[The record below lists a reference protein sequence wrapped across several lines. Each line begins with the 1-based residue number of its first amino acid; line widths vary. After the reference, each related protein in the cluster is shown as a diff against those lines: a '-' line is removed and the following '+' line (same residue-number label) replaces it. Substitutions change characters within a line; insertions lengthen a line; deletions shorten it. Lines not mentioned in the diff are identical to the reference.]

1 MLDQKLQQKLQQKL
15 SSQQIQV
22 IKMLEI
28 PTMMLEQRIKEEMEE
43 NPALEIDEQFD
54 EPNDEQSHRDDDDR
68 DDDDDYD
75 SERDSDNEFTI
86 DDYFNEDEY
95 SNYKFKDNNNS
106 GNSDNKEIP
115 FSVGNSFHEN
125 LYEQL
130 SLLDLNEHE
139 MFVADFILGN
149 IDDEG
154 YLRRDLENICDDIMF
169 SQNLETSEKELQ
181 HILKLVQSL
190 DPAGVGARDLQECLL
205 LQITRKHK
213 TATTLTAAEILR
225 NYYPEFTKKHY
236 DKILQSL
243 EIEREDLKD
252 AIDEIMKLNP
262 KPGNAY
268 SDAQQK
274 GTTQFITPDFII
286 EDHNGKLSIHLHAR
300 NEPELHVSKSYI
312 DMYAHYKQGGEKSK
326 SNKEAVQ
333 FIQQKIDGAK
343 WFIDAIKQRKN
354 TLLNTMQAIFSYQK
368 AFFETGDE
376 ARLKPMI
383 LKDIAEIVGL
393 DVSTV
398 SRVANSKYVQTPYG
412 IFQLKHF
419 FSESMQTD
427 AGEEVSSREIK
438 AILQENIEN
447 ENKQNPFTDEQLA
460 EILKEKGYVIA
471 RRTVAK
477 YREQLGIPV
486 GRLRKEV

>member
-43 NPALEIDEQFD
+43 NPALEVDEQFD
-54 EPNDEQSHRDDDDR
+54 ENAPEQNESDDNESDSRDDD
-68 DDDDDYD
+68 
-75 SERDSDNEFTI
+75 EFSI

-106 GNSDNKEIP
+106 GNSEQKEIP

-130 SLLDLNEHE
+130 SLLNLNEHE

-169 SQNLETSEKELQ
+169 AHNVETSDKELQ

-205 LQITRKHK
+205 LQITRKPR
-213 TATTLTAAEILR
+213 TATTVTAAEILR
-225 NYYPEFTKKHY
+225 NYYTEFTKKHY
-236 DKILQSL
+236 DKIQQSL
-243 EIEREDLKD
+243 EIERDDLKD

-268 SDAQQK
+268 SDSLQK
-274 GTTQFITPDFII
+274 GTTQFIVPDFTI
-286 EDHNGKLSIHLHAR
+286 EDQNGKLSVQLHSR

-312 DMYAHYKQGGEKSK
+312 DMYAQYKNGEDSSK

-333 FIQQKIDGAK
+333 FIRQKIDSAK

-354 TLLNTMQAIFSYQK
+354 TLLSTMQAIFEYQK

-412 IFQLKHF
+412 MFQLKHF
-419 FSESMQTD
+419 FSEGMQTD
-427 AGEEVSSREIK
+427 AGDEVSSREIK
-438 AILQENIEN
+438 AILSDSIQA
-447 ENKQNPFTDEQLA
+447 ENKQTPFTDEQLT
-460 EILKEKGYVIA
+460 EVLKEKGYVIA

>member
-54 EPNDEQSHRDDDDR
+54 EQMPEQNDDIDNDGDTSDD
-68 DDDDDYD
+68 
-75 SERDSDNEFTI
+75 EFSI

-95 SNYKFKDNNNS
+95 SNYKFKDNNGSSNS
-106 GNSDNKEIP
+106 EHKEIP
-115 FSVGNSFHEN
+115 FSIGNSFHEN

-154 YLRRDLENICDDIMF
+154 YLRRDLDNICDDIMF
-169 SQNLETSEKELQ
+169 SQNIATSEKELE

-205 LQITRKHK
+205 LQITRRPK
-213 TATTLTAAEILR
+213 TATTVTAAEILR
-225 NYYPEFTKKHY
+225 NYYSEFTKKHY
-236 DKILQSL
+236 DKIQQSL

-268 SDAQQK
+268 SDVLQK
-274 GTTQFITPDFII
+274 GTTQFIVPDFII
-286 EDHNGKLSIHLHAR
+286 EDHNGKLSVHLHSR
-300 NEPELHVSKSYI
+300 NEPELHVSKAYV
-312 DMYAHYKQGGEKSK
+312 DMYTQYKNGDKSK

-354 TLLNTMQAIFSYQK
+354 TLLNTMQAIFEYQK
-368 AFFETGDE
+368 AFFETGD
-376 ARLKPMI
+376 ATRLKPMI
-383 LKDIAEIVGL
+383 LKDIAEIVEL
-393 DVSTV
+393 DISTV

-438 AILQENIEN
+438 AILQENIQN
-447 ENKQNPFTDEQLA
+447 ENKQSPFTDEQLA
-460 EILKEKGYVIA
+460 EVLKEKGYVIA

>member
-28 PTMMLEQRIKEEMEE
+28 PTMMLEQRIKEEMED
-43 NPALEIDEQFD
+43 NPALEVEEQF
-54 EPNDEQSHRDDDDR
+54 EEQMPEQNDDNE
-68 DDDDDYD
+68 
-75 SERDSDNEFTI
+75 SDNSDDEFSI

-95 SNYKFKDNNNS
+95 SNYKFKDNNSS
-106 GNSDNKEIP
+106 GNSEHKEIP
-115 FSVGNSFHEN
+115 FSVGNSFHEH
-125 LYEQL
+125 LHEQL
-130 SLLDLNEHE
+130 GLLNLNEHE
-139 MFVADFILGN
+139 LFIADFILGN

-169 SQNLETSEKELQ
+169 AQNVETSDKELQ

-205 LQITRKHK
+205 LQIARKPK
-213 TATTLTAAEILR
+213 TATSITATEILR
-225 NYYPEFTKKHY
+225 NYYNEFTKKHY
-236 DKILQSL
+236 DKIQQVL
-243 EIEREDLKD
+243 EIERNDLKD

-262 KPGNAY
+262 KPGNSY
-268 SDAQQK
+268 SGSLQK
-274 GTTQFITPDFII
+274 GSTQFIVPDFSI
-286 EDHNGKLSIHLHAR
+286 EENNGKLSVQLHSR

-312 DMYAHYKQGGEKSK
+312 NMYSQYKSSEETSK
-326 SNKEAVQ
+326 ANKEAVQ
-333 FIQQKIDGAK
+333 FIRQKIDSAK

-354 TLLNTMQAIFSYQK
+354 TLLNTMQAIFEYQK
-368 AFFETGDE
+368 AFFETGDD
-376 ARLKPMI
+376 AHLKPMI
-383 LKDIAEIVGL
+383 LKDIAEIVNL
-393 DVSTV
+393 DVSTI

-419 FSESMQTD
+419 FSESMQTN

-460 EILKEKGYVIA
+460 EVLKTKGYVIA

>member
-43 NPALEIDEQFD
+43 NPALEVDEQFD
-54 EPNDEQSHRDDDDR
+54 EQMPENDHDDDN
-68 DDDDDYD
+68 
-75 SERDSDNEFTI
+75 DSDTSDDEFSI

-95 SNYKFKDNNNS
+95 SNYKFQDNNKS
-106 GNSDNKEIP
+106 GDYEHKEIP

-125 LYEQL
+125 LREQL
-130 SLLDLNEHE
+130 GLLNLNEHE

-169 SQNLETSEKELQ
+169 SQNVETSDKELLHVLQ
-181 HILKLVQSL
+181 LVQSL

-205 LQITRKHK
+205 LQITRRPK
-213 TATTLTAAEILR
+213 TATTVTATEILR
-225 NYYPEFTKKHY
+225 NYYAEFTKKHY
-236 DKILQSL
+236 DKIQQSL

-252 AIDEIMKLNP
+252 AIEEIMKLNP

-268 SDAQQK
+268 SDVLQK
-274 GTTQFITPDFII
+274 GTTQFIVPDFII
-286 EDHNGKLSIHLHAR
+286 EDHNGKLSVHLHSR

-312 DMYAHYKQGGEKSK
+312 DMYTQYKKEEDASK

-333 FIQQKIDGAK
+333 FIRQKIDAAK

-354 TLLNTMQAIFSYQK
+354 TLLNTMQAIFEYQK

-393 DVSTV
+393 DVSTI

-427 AGEEVSSREIK
+427 TGEEVSSREIK
-438 AILQENIEN
+438 AILQENIEQ
-447 ENKQNPFTDEQLA
+447 ENKQSPFTDEQLA
-460 EILKEKGYVIA
+460 EVLKEKGYVIA

>member
-43 NPALEIDEQFD
+43 NPALEIDENFD
-54 EPNDEQSHRDDDDR
+54 ESLPAQNDT
-68 DDDDDYD
+68 D
-75 SERDSDNEFTI
+75 SENDSNDDEFSI

-106 GNSDNKEIP
+106 GDFEHKEIP
-115 FSVGNSFHEN
+115 FSIGNSFHEY
-125 LYEQL
+125 LHEQL
-130 SLLDLNEHE
+130 GLLHLNEHE
-139 MFVADFILGN
+139 LFIADFILGN

-154 YLRRDLENICDDIMF
+154 YLRRDLENISDDIMF
-169 SQNLETSEKELQ
+169 SHNTATTIDELQ
-181 HILKLVQSL
+181 HILQLVQSL
-190 DPAGVGARDLQECLL
+190 DPAGVGARSLQECLL
-205 LQITRKHK
+205 LQIMRKPK
-213 TATTLTAAEILR
+213 TAITLTATEILR
-225 NYYPEFTKKHY
+225 NYYSEFTKKHY
-236 DKILQSL
+236 DKIIQAL
-243 EIEREDLKD
+243 EIERDDLKD
-252 AIDEIMKLNP
+252 AIEEIMKLNP

-268 SDAQQK
+268 SDTQQK
-274 GTTQFITPDFII
+274 GITQFIVPDFSI
-286 EDHNGKLSIHLHAR
+286 EEHNGKLSIQLHAR

-312 DMYAHYKQGGEKSK
+312 DMYAHYKKGEDSSK
-326 SNKEAVQ
+326 SHKEALQ
-333 FIQQKIDGAK
+333 FIRQKIDAAK

-354 TLLNTMQAIFSYQK
+354 TLLHTMQAIFEYQK

-419 FSESMQTD
+419 FSEAMQTD
-427 AGEEVSSREIK
+427 AGDEVSSREIK
-438 AILQENIEN
+438 AILLDSIQA

-460 EILKEKGYVIA
+460 EVLKGKGYVIA